1 MTTYIELGVGAG
13 GGGSEFYGDPVPNF
27 ASLPL
32 TGQTGEVRLTLD
44 TGVLYYWDGLA
55 WNVAETEVA
64 TVGHTDTDSIDLST
78 PGSVLNASLNLSAD
92 VASAGFLK
100 ATTSIKSGVNK
111 GLHVE
116 IPIAD
121 TLTTGVITDTDWDT
135 FNNKEPAITSSTND
149 TYYRGDKT
157 FAQLNVDAIT
167 VLVGGAI
174 NGGNKLLGID
184 TATSAMSSA
193 GANGVWSNAS
203 SLAVEGGT
211 YLCFGVL
218 KWTDNNAVLTGDI
231 RYGISSTSDAS
242 NIGSYDYNQVACMF
256 SDNNRD
262 YIYNLPFVV
271 LSELNDF
278 TIYLNT
284 QFQYSSGT
292 PQHGGKIIAM
302 RIR

>member
-1 MTTYIELGVGAG
+1 MTTYLELGGGAG

-27 ASLPL
+27 AALPV
-32 TGQTGEVRLTLD
+32 TGQNGEVRLTLD
-44 TGVLYYWDGLA
+44 TGILYYWDGLA

-92 VASAGFLK
+92 AASVGFLK
-100 ATTSIKSGVNK
+100 ATTSIKSGINK

-116 IPIAD
+116 VPIAD
-121 TLTTGVITDTDWDT
+121 TLTTGVLSDTDWDT
-135 FNNKEPAITSSTND
+135 FNNKEPAITASTSD
-149 TYYRGDKT
+149 TYYRGDKS
-157 FAQLNVDAIT
+157 FIQLNVDAIT
-167 VLVGGAI
+167 VLAGGAI
-174 NGGNKLLGID
+174 NGGDKLLGVD
-184 TATSAMSSA
+184 TITAALAPA
-193 GANGVWSNAS
+193 GANGVWSNAAS
-203 SLAVEGGT
+203 VAVDAGT

-218 KWTDNNAVLTGDI
+218 KWTDNNAALTGDI
-231 RYGISSTSDAS
+231 RFGISSTADAS

-262 YIYNLPFVV
+262 YIYNLPMVI
-271 LSELNDF
+271 LTSNINF
-278 TIYLNT
+278 TVYLNT

-292 PQHGGKIIAM
+292 PQHGGKLIAM